1 MSRARAALLST
12 AVLLTALLGGCAGIF
27 QRSMPAVPA
36 SFVADSPVA
45 AAQLRVGSAE
55 RDITPA
61 VGGYMAGFSIAR
73 TSTAISTP
81 LKLRAL
87 VVDAPA
93 RRIAIVGIDNLGVMR
108 QDADW
113 LKSGVA
119 GFANGDVFLCASHT
133 HAGPD
138 LIGLWGYYGFTTGRD
153 PAYLALLHDALREA
167 VAEALANAV
176 PAHFEFGQTRLPP
189 AGLVKNSNR
198 DGLFDRRLSV
208 LVAKA
213 NDDGRPVGTV
223 LHMACH
229 PEVLSR
235 RHTLISSDF
244 VGEMCEQWRQRGH
257 GQAVFVNGALG
268 AMVSPHWGERDPDGV
283 ATFGVKACDFAE
295 QALAAAAPLPVDAI
309 EVRRRDVYLPLDT
322 MLFRLGRLF
331 TVLPRELYSGNAR
344 STVGYLRLGALEA
357 IAVPGEMEPAMAA
370 QLRRELGRPDV
381 LVFGL
386 CDDEVGYL
394 LRARDAHDPEFA
406 YERSMSPCTDAGERV
421 RRAISGVGQP
431 FGK

>member
-1 MSRARAALLST
+1 MSPARGVVVLGASLL
-12 AVLLTALLGGCAGIF
+12 AGCAGIF
-27 QRSMPAVPA
+27 QGSMPTVPA
-36 SFVADSPVA
+36 SYAVAAPVA
-45 AAQLRVGSAE
+45 GGELRVGSAE
-55 RDITPA
+55 RDITPE
-61 VGGYMAGFSIAR
+61 VGGYMAGFSIGR
-73 TSTAISTP
+73 TSTAIRTP
-81 LKLRAL
+81 LAARAL
-87 VVDAPA
+87 VVATPA

-113 LKSGVA
+113 IKGGIV

-138 LIGLWGYYGFTTGRD
+138 LIGLWGYYGFSTGRD
-153 PAYLALLHDALREA
+153 PAYLAKLRAEVAEA
-167 VAEALANAV
+167 VAEAAANAV
-176 PAHFEFGQTRLPP
+176 PATFGFGQTRLPP
-189 AGLVKNSNR
+189 SGLVKNSNR

-208 LVAKA
+208 LQATA
-213 NDDGRPVGTV
+213 LDDGRPVGTL

-235 RHTLISSDF
+235 RHTEISADF
-244 VGEMCEQWRQRGH
+244 VGFLCDGWRLRGH

-268 AMVSPHWGERDPDGV
+268 AMVSPDWRDRDATGVQSHGERV
-283 ATFGVKACDFAE
+283 CDLAE
-295 QALAAAAPLPVDAI
+295 QALAGASPLPVDAI
-309 EVRRRDVYLPLDT
+309 EVRRRDVYLPLQT

-344 STVGYLRLGALEA
+344 STVGYLRLGPFEA

-370 QLRRELGRPDV
+370 QLRREVGKPDA

-394 LRARDAHDPEFA
+394 LRDRDANDPEFA

-421 RRAISGVGQP
+421 RQAISAVPRPQP
-431 FGK
+431 R

>member
-1 MSRARAALLST
+1 MTRLLRVSGALLLG
-12 AVLLTALLGGCAGIF
+12 ALGGCAGIF
-27 QRSMPAVPA
+27 QHHMPAVPA
-36 SFVADSPVA
+36 SYAVQSPVA
-45 AAQLRVGSAE
+45 PAQLRVGSAE
-55 RDITPA
+55 RDITPE

-87 VVDAPA
+87 VIDTPS

-113 LKSGVA
+113 LKGGVA

-138 LIGLWGYYGFTTGRD
+138 LIGLWGYYGFSTGRD
-153 PAYLALLHDALREA
+153 PAYLTKLHDALRQA
-167 VAEALANAV
+167 VAEALASAV

-198 DGLFDRRLSV
+198 GGVFDRRLSV
-208 LVAKA
+208 LTAKA
-213 NDDGRPVGTV
+213 DDDGRPVGTL

-235 RHTLISSDF
+235 RNSLISADF
-244 VGEMCEQWRQRGH
+244 VGALCEQWRARGH

-268 AMVSPHWGERDPDGV
+268 AMVSPDWRERDPDGV
-283 ATFGVKACDFAE
+283 AAFGAVACDLAE
-295 QALAAAAPLPVDAI
+295 QALTEAAPLPVDAI

-344 STVGYLRLGALEA
+344 SSVGYLRLGALEA

-370 QLRRELGRPDV
+370 QLRRELGKPDV
-381 LVFGL
+381 LLFGL

-394 LRARDAHDPEFA
+394 LRDRDAHDPEFA

-421 RRAISGVGQP
+421 RRAISGVGYP
-431 FGK
+431 R